1 MNYYELFG
9 LPQTPVVDRKHL
21 AEKFFA
27 LQKKFHPD
35 FFSNESEEAQ
45 AMALQQSA
53 DVNKAFQ
60 VFSDPMKT
68 IEYFLRLKAAFPEDE
83 KYALPPAFLAEMMEL
98 NEAISEEGK
107 QRVSEQVQ
115 ELESLMEKEI
125 EPILNGALDDQASIE
140 KLKAY
145 YFKKKYLR
153 RILDRFDD

>member
-9 LPQTPVVDRKHL
+9 LPETPVVDRRNL

-35 FFSNESEEAQ
+35 FFSNESEEMQ

-53 DVNKAFQ
+53 NVNKAFQ

-68 IEYFLRLKAAFPEDE
+68 IEYYLRQKGAFPEDE
-83 KYALPPAFLAEMMEL
+83 KYALPPAFLGEMMEL
-98 NEAISEEGK
+98 NEAIAEEGT

-115 ELESLMEKEI
+115 EMESSMEQEI
-125 EPILNGALDDQASIE
+125 EPVLASAAGDRASIE